1 MSPKISFALGEKRNQ
16 AKKKKKPTGI
26 LFTDIIMIS
35 FMHVSP
41 SPGAHFVSLCI
52 SEYLAR
58 ERFP

>member
-16 AKKKKKPTGI
+16 AKKKTPTGI

-41 SPGAHFVSLCI
+41 SPGAHFVSLFI